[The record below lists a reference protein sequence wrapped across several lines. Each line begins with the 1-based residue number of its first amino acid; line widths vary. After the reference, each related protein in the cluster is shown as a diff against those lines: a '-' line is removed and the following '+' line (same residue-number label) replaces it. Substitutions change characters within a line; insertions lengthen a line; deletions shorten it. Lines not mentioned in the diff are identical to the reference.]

1 MSGFEVAGIALGSF
15 PIMIGALELYI
26 NGASTIQ
33 RWRVFKRRLKSLLNS
48 IETEQVKLKNVFEK
62 LLWGIAHPTQIEEM
76 IGDPFGA
83 LWKNTDIYTKI
94 RQRLQRSLKVFER
107 TVEDI
112 REITEELKQKL
123 GIQSDGKVGPSVPT
137 RPLNPAQP

>member
-15 PIMIGALELYI
+15 PIIVGALKLYI

-33 RWRVFKRRLKSLLNS
+33 KWRLFKRRLKRLLNS
-48 IETEQVKLKNVFEK
+48 VETEQVKLKNVYEK
-62 LLWGIAHPTQIEEM
+62 LLWGIAHPTQIEDM
-76 IGDPFGA
+76 IIDPFGP
-83 LWKNTDIYTKI
+83 LWKSKDIYNKI

-107 TVEDI
+107 TVEEI

-123 GIQSDGKVGPSVPT
+123 GIKSDEKVGPSISTP
-137 RPLNPAQP
+137 PQP